1 MYTVNNVEE
10 LENLHS
16 FKNYK
21 IDEKYHPKF
30 PALAFIIRQYNGI
43 TGDNYALRIIDIPE
57 NFDVKSFVAGVN
69 AESKFYKE
77 SIFIKK

>member
-1 MYTVNNVEE
+1 MKMYTVNNVEE

-30 PALAFIIRQYNGI
+30 PALLTRQANG
-43 TGDNYALRIIDIPE
+43 Y
-57 NFDVKSFVAGVN
+57 
-69 AESKFYKE
+69 YYWH
-77 SIFIKK
+77 